1 MMEFKRK
8 VFDKILDWK
17 ENWSRKYALFLR
29 GARRVGKTTLA
40 EKLCKEQFKTYIK
53 IDFREAPLVIKNLFL
68 NNLYDLDSFFLELQT
83 YYNIILYPNESVI
96 LFDEIQLFP
105 KAREAITMLV
115 KDGRYSYVETGS
127 LASIK
132 KKSEN
137 IVIPSEELQI
147 DVFPLDFEEFLWALK
162 DETTMHFMKN
172 AFEKRKSLGQAAH
185 QRIMNLWRK
194 YILIGGMPQA
204 VLSYVENNNFQSV
217 DFVKQRIL
225 DLYRDDVAHQKEENI
240 EYIQSIIDVIP
251 SELSKHDKRFVISH
265 ANKNARLDRYLGA
278 FNWLSQS
285 YIANFAYN
293 ANDPNVA
300 LSLSVD
306 DSSFKCYMGDTG
318 LLISLVFS
326 GKDYIDNTLYKSI
339 LFDRLHVNEGMIIE
353 NAVAQAF
360 KVNGKRLFF
369 YSRRNKETRKM
380 ELEVDFL
387 IERKGKISPV
397 EVKSSILEAK
407 TSLKN
412 FKIKFNTKIGE
423 SFVLWDK
430 DIKVEDNIIYLPLY
444 MATLL

>member
-1 MMEFKRK
+1 MEFKRK
-8 VFDKILDWK
+8 VYDKIIDWK

-29 GARRVGKTTLA
+29 GVRRVGKTTLA
-40 EKLCKEQFKTYIK
+40 EKICKEQFRTYIK
-53 IDFREAPLVIKNLFL
+53 IDFREAPEVIKNLFSHNL
-68 NNLYDLDSFFLELQT
+68 NNLDSFFVELQT
-83 YYNIILYPNESVI
+83 YYNTILYQNESVV

-115 KDGRYSYVETGS
+115 KDGRYSYIETGS

-147 DVFPLDFEEFLWALK
+147 DIFPLDFEEFLWALK
-162 DETTMHFMKN
+162 DETTMHFLRT
-172 AFEKRKSLGQAAH
+172 AFEKRKPLGQASH

-194 YILIGGMPQA
+194 YILVGGMPQA
-204 VLSYVENNNFQSV
+204 VLAFIENNNFQSV

-225 DLYRDDVAHQKEENI
+225 ALYRDDIAHQREENI

-265 ANKNARLDRYLGA
+265 ANKNARIDRYLGA

-293 ANDPNVA
+293 ANDPSVA
-300 LSLSVD
+300 LSLSVE

-339 LFDRLHVNEGMIIE
+339 LFDRLHINEGMIIE

-360 KVNGKRLFF
+360 KSNGKRLFF
-369 YSRRNKETRKM
+369 YSRKNKDTRKT

-387 IERKGKISPV
+387 IENKGKISPV
-397 EVKSSILEAK
+397 EVKSSVLEAK
-407 TSLKN
+407 TSLEK
-412 FKIKFNTKIGE
+412 FKTKFSTKIGD

-430 DIKVEDNIIYLPLY
+430 DVKAEENIIYLPLY
-444 MATLL
+444 MAILL